1 MNKDFYQI
9 LDVLKTAS
17 ADDIKKAYK
26 KKSVEYH
33 PDKSPENTEKFKA
46 VQEAYEVLGDSHKR
60 ASYDRHGNM
69 NFRTRGT
76 TTSSG
81 FSGFD
86 IFSEIFGG
94 GQVNYRGRDIQIKVE
109 IEFLDV
115 LKGYNKP
122 LKVKKR
128 EKCNTCSGN
137 GYSSFENCSF
147 CQGSGVVVHE
157 EGPFSLQVTCSVCK
171 GSGKTDIVNCDDC
184 KGSAYSKNEI
194 ETTINLRIPVGI
206 ISGSQLKLPGEGEP
220 SLKGGKP
227 GDLIVFVIIKDH
239 PYFVRENQNLLLEV
253 PVSYTQLVLG
263 DTIKIPTLEESVNIK
278 IPSGSQPNIK
288 IRLKDKGFPT
298 GRGNFGDLF
307 CILKLEAP
315 KELTDDYK
323 AILNQLSEL
332 EKKYLTPRIKK
343 WQKDQENN

>member
-1 MNKDFYQI
+1 MNKDFYHI
-9 LDVLKTAS
+9 LGVSKTAS

-33 PDKSPENTEKFKA
+33 PDKSPENTDKFKA
-46 VQEAYEVLGDSHKR
+46 VQEAYEVLGDPHKR
-60 ASYDRHGNM
+60 TSYDRHGPM
-69 NFRTRGT
+69 NFKTRG

-94 GQVNYRGRDIQIKVE
+94 GQVNYRGRNIQIKVE

-137 GYSSFENCSF
+137 GYSSFKNCSF
-147 CQGSGVVVHE
+147 CKGTGAVVLQ
-157 EGPFSLQVTCSVCK
+157 EGPFNLQTTCGVCQ
-171 GSGKTDIVNCDDC
+171 GSGKTDIVNCNEC
-184 KGSAYSKNEI
+184 QGSGYSKSEI
-194 ETTINLRIPVGI
+194 ETTINLRIPAGVINGT
-206 ISGSQLKLPGEGEP
+206 QLKFAGEGEP

-239 PYFVRENQNLLLEV
+239 PYFVRENQNLILEV

-263 DTIKIPTLEESVNIK
+263 DTIEIPTLEEKVNIK
-278 IPSGSQPNIK
+278 VPAGSQPNVK

-298 GRGNFGDLF
+298 GHGNFGDLF
-307 CILKLEAP
+307 CILKMEAP

-332 EKKYLTPRIKK
+332 EKKYLTPRIKEWRK
-343 WQKDQENN
+343 K